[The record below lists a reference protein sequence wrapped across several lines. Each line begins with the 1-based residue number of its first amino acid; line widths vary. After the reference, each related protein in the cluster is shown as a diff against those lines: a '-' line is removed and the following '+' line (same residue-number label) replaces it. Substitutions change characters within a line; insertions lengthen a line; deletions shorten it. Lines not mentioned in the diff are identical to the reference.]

1 MCTHRGISYN
11 IFFFSRKPRVFSR
24 ERGNCDRYTASN
36 NGHVLSIRNTLT
48 LDYAAITFAKFT
60 ALRFKK
66 YRTRLFVYRVSVF
79 IFYFLFIYFF
89 FNKQTR
95 KNISFF
101 FVRSYLSTSDKF
113 SSKSIIFGFD
123 IIIRFFYFKNKSRQN
138 LIQINI
144 IFLRIV
150 KKAFSH
156 YAKKHSR
163 GMRNCI
169 DRSKIYSKG
178 AFRL

>member
-1 MCTHRGISYN
+1 MEKKSKKLRKCVHIGEYHIT
-11 IFFFSRKPRVFSR
+11 FFFFCRKPRVFSR

-66 YRTRLFVYRVSVF
+66 YRTRLFVYRVAVF

-101 FVRSYLSTSDKF
+101 FFVRSYLSTSDKF
-113 SSKSIIFGFD
+113 LSKSIIFGFD

-144 IFLRIV
+144 TFLRIV
-150 KKAFSH
+150 KKRVKLFL
-156 YAKKHSR
+156 
-163 GMRNCI
+163 I
-169 DRSKIYSKG
+169 IQEE
-178 AFRL
+178 